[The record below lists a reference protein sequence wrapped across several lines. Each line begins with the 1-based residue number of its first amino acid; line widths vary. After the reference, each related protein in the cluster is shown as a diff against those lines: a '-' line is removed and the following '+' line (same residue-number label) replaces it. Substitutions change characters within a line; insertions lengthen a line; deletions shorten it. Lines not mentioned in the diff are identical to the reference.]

1 MLLHFGFGL
10 LAAGAAAVMA
20 TGIARRRYRH
30 PAAAYGVAALFLNGI
45 AYIALLQT
53 AFLHLRPES
62 IGMGDFPPATLY
74 IAYSAACAAASVLLT
89 IGLVSGFTAIQRPAT
104 GESGRIAPYARV
116 ALFATVVMIIAAPFL
131 VQNQLAIGR
140 AAAANNAEIAALRTS
155 YKAGLDRLVKLGVV
169 RRIEVDDETVTH
181 YVSEPL
187 FALGPQ
193 RLAEYARA
201 SMIYQS
207 YVSGQTPKPVVL
219 RNAENDSKIGTYRT
233 DGVFV
238 LEAGFS
244 RLQ

>member
-10 LAAGAAAVMA
+10 LAAAVAAVMA
-20 TGIARRRYRH
+20 ASIARRRYRH

-53 AFLHLRPES
+53 ALLHLRPES
-62 IGMGDFPPATLY
+62 VGMGDFAPATLY
-74 IAYSAACAAASVLLT
+74 IVYSGACAAASVLLT
-89 IGLVSGFTAIQRPAT
+89 IGLVGAFTASQRPSA
-104 GESGRIAPYARV
+104 GESGRVAPYARV
-116 ALFATVVMIIAAPFL
+116 ALFATVAVIIAAPFL

-169 RRIEVDDETVTH
+169 RRIEVDDQTVTH
-181 YVSEPL
+181 YVSESL

-219 RNAENDSKIGTYRT
+219 RNAANDSKIGTYRT

-238 LEAGFS
+238 LEADLS
-244 RLQ
+244 SQQ

>member
-10 LAAGAAAVMA
+10 LAAILAAVMA

-30 PAAAYGVAALFLNGI
+30 PAAAYGVAAVFLNGI

-53 AFLHLRPES
+53 ALLHLRPES
-62 IGMGDFPPATLY
+62 IGAGDIPPATLY
-74 IAYSAACAAASVLLT
+74 IVYSGACAVASILIAT
-89 IGLVSGFTAIQRPAT
+89 ALVSAFTAIGRPST
-104 GESGRIAPYARV
+104 GEAGRAAPYARV
-116 ALFATVVMIIAAPFL
+116 ALFAAVITIIAAPFL
-131 VQNQLAIGR
+131 VQNQLSIGR

-169 RRIEVDDETVTH
+169 RRIKVDDDIVTH

-187 FALGPQ
+187 FELGPQ

-207 YVSGQTPKPVVL
+207 YVSGQSPKPVVL
-219 RNAENDSKIGTYRT
+219 RNAKNDSKIGTYRT

-238 LEAGFS
+238 LES
-244 RLQ
+244 NSTTQ

>member
-10 LAAGAAAVMA
+10 LAAVVAAVMA
-20 TGIARRRYRH
+20 AGIARRRYRY
-30 PAAAYGVAALFLNGI
+30 PAAAYAVAALFLNGI

-53 AFLHLRPES
+53 ALLHLRPETV
-62 IGMGDFPPATLY
+62 GLGDFSPATLY
-74 IAYSAACAAASVLLT
+74 IVYSGACAAASVLMT
-89 IGLVSGFTAIQRPAT
+89 IGVVGAFTAIGGRPST
-104 GESGRIAPYARV
+104 GEPGRIAPYARV

-140 AAAANNAEIAALRTS
+140 AAAANDAEIAALRTS

-187 FALGPQ
+187 VALGPQ

-207 YVSGQTPKPVVL
+207 YASGETPKPVVL
-219 RNAENDSKIGTYRT
+219 RNATNDSKIGTYRT

-238 LEAGFS
+238 LESDFS
-244 RLQ
+244 TQ